1 MDILYLNGKLKER
14 ITSMKKKSMLIIV
27 LIITFAVSIFTF
39 NKNHELVDKES
50 LAVFIDDVKADSFPS
65 KGTVTFLK
73 ADCDNNATIEW
84 DKDSWGLFASNL
96 TKKTKCN
103 LYFKNLESINDKL
116 NDLVKSDKTNI
127 ASDDPDGNIRYIG
140 ASPSNYV
147 YFNCSDYDNQTSDT
161 CEIWRI
167 IGLFKNINKEDG
179 TKEDLVKIIKDDS
192 IGSVA
197 WDTNNSNIWA
207 NASLKSSF
215 NSGIYYNKTLKN
227 DATRNMI
234 ESVVWKLGSTT
245 SFIGDSDGNPSSL
258 YSAERNSS
266 NSNNWTGKI
275 ALMYPSDY
283 GYAVGG
289 SDRETCL
296 SKSLYNWSSMPKCY
310 NNNYLYKANIYQWT
324 LMTNNLTGSYVYA
337 VKSNGGF
344 NYGNAY
350 STDDARPSL
359 FLKSGIIINN
369 GDGSR
374 TNPYQLSF

>member
-1 MDILYLNGKLKER
+1 
-14 ITSMKKKSMLIIV
+14 
-27 LIITFAVSIFTF
+27 
-39 NKNHELVDKES
+39 
-50 LAVFIDDVKADSFPS
+50 
-65 KGTVTFLK
+65 
-73 ADCDNNATIEW
+73 
-84 DKDSWGLFASNL
+84 
-96 TKKTKCN
+96 
-103 LYFKNLESINDKL
+103 
-116 NDLVKSDKTNI
+116 
-127 ASDDPDGNIRYIG
+127 
-140 ASPSNYV
+140 
-147 YFNCSDYDNQTSDT
+147 
-161 CEIWRI
+161 
-167 IGLFKNINKEDG
+167 
-179 TKEDLVKIIKDDS
+179 
-192 IGSVA
+192 
-197 WDTNNSNIWA
+197 
-207 NASLKSSF
+207 
-215 NSGIYYNKTLKN
+215 
-227 DATRNMI
+227 MI

-245 SFIGDSDGNPSSL
+245 SFIGDSEGNPSSL

-369 GDGSR
+369 DDGSR

>member
-1 MDILYLNGKLKER
+1 
-14 ITSMKKKSMLIIV
+14 MKKKSMLIIV
-27 LIITFAVSIFTF
+27 LILTFVVSIFMI

-50 LAVFIDDVKADSFPS
+50 LAVFIDDVKTDSFPS
-65 KGTVTFLK
+65 KETVTFLK
-73 ADCDNNATIEW
+73 ADCDSNATIEW

-116 NDLVKSDKTNI
+116 NDLVKSDTTNI

-140 ASPSNYV
+140 SSPSNYV

-245 SFIGDSDGNPSSL
+245 SFIGDSEGNPSSL

-359 FLKSGIIINN
+359 FLKSGIIINS